1 MTRLLTQFKVG
12 AILTL
17 FKPFPGQQN
26 NGRTNLQFGPRARR
40 KANKPCTPCFVGGE
54 TEPGILTT
62 LRSNAERGFLF
73 PAPVIR
79 ASREQDALN
88 RCYGCNGHTAPETSA
103 VSLWAFIMQQAR
115 VRWHQTP
122 LRPVKLKENIQPLK
136 SSAVAVF
143 LLTLKIYLNRQE
155 LPKWGSG
162 GGISSF
168 SFSFYNHE
176 AH

>member
-1 MTRLLTQFKVG
+1 MKLLTHFKVG
-12 AILTL
+12 AILTAL
-17 FKPFPGQQN
+17 KDVARPKQYASTIHFDSSRLCEKF
-26 NGRTNLQFGPRARR
+26 RTP
-40 KANKPCTPCFVGGE
+40 KHVVGGQE
-54 TEPGILTT
+54 GWSGIVVTSF
-62 LRSNAERGFLF
+62 RRNAERGFF
-73 PAPVIR
+73 FAPPVIR
-79 ASREQDALN
+79 ASREQDAFN